1 MIIAAYRVD
10 FSMIMRRHTRSMSA
24 IYSGISDGCCPLRS
38 LKLAPSAPQ
47 GAHVNNPMPMRSASA
62 IYSGISDGCLSPPL
76 AKARPLRPP
85 GGTCEQSAANAL
97 CERNI

>member
-1 MIIAAYRVD
+1 MIIAAYRID

-24 IYSGISDGCCPLRS
+24 IYSGISDGHFS
-38 LKLAPSAPQ
+38 PS
-47 GAHVNNPMPMRSASA
+47 
-62 IYSGISDGCLSPPL
+62 L

-97 CERNI
+97 FERNI

>member
-1 MIIAAYRVD
+1 MDIQSQQKMAIIIFILSRAIIMIIAAIRIAFD
-10 FSMIMRRHTRSMSA
+10 MIIHRHKRSW
-24 IYSGISDGCCPLRS
+24 
-38 LKLAPSAPQ
+38 
-47 GAHVNNPMPMRSASA
+47 SA
-62 IYSGISDGCLSPPL
+62 IYSGISDGCLSPSL

>member
-1 MIIAAYRVD
+1 MIIAAYRID
-10 FSMIMRRHTRSMSA
+10 FSMIMRRHMRSLSA

-47 GAHVNNPMPMRSASA
+47 GAHVNNPLPTRSASA

-76 AKARPLRPP
+76 AKARPLRPQ

-97 CERNI
+97 YERNI